1 MDPQHAIVPA
11 PLPDHLEL
19 RADLAP
25 TARWA
30 LTIHVEHHA
39 QGKLAKDSFWVLVAF
54 SILLAALS
62 VVAVV
67 MMFSGAV
74 PLTLLPIIIFGL
86 AITAYATRLI
96 HRRTLPCHLI
106 ATQDE
111 LHIHHSEAPNHK
123 PHKRLPWAQL
133 SHFSAAQHQQHK
145 YLIAHTYDGTPHFIA
160 PVELAQAPYLIDRLN
175 KTKREHTSSPQAP
188 PSPSS
193 QLVIQDEPGRTVLDI
208 YPKHRDLQRAG
219 FALSL
224 IAALV
229 SGGLLLSK
237 QLGYAIPAPWLPY
250 IVLMFSLFKLPA
262 LFQRLSHQRLTRFN
276 GGQIRLERCSPWG
289 TQRILDQPAHTL
301 TLERSVPVA
310 LIAQDQSKHT
320 LAPTLPFEALVT
332 IDQLLH
338 DYKTPS
344 SQTLTTTADTAL
356 SAPAVRPS
364 GLTSALRRFTGFGW
378 RVKIKPSTPAPPTH
392 SDAPIQIAT
401 ASVAHYS
408 MLYLVSM
415 TRTLSIYPD
424 KPHIIIMRS
433 DVSQQNTLLT
443 LLDDGLLLATGPAL
457 NRTQASDLHG
467 ERFIFNPCEQP
478 LPAAIASHQARLAQ
492 LMAQRGAHPC
502 QMTEPAQLERAYR
515 TLLLNESAKDA
526 QRFAMTVI
534 SLLLTIIGF
543 IITLLQ

>member
-1 MDPQHAIVPA
+1 MDPQRALVPA

-25 TARWA
+25 AARWA
-30 LTIHVEHHA
+30 LTIHVEHHV

-67 MMFSGAV
+67 MMFTGAV
-74 PLTLLPIIIFGL
+74 PWTLLPFVIFGV

-96 HRRTLPCHLI
+96 HRKTLPCHLI

-145 YLIAHTYDGTPHFIA
+145 YLTAHMNDGTPHFIA

-175 KTKREHTSSPQAP
+175 HALREHTPSPQAHP
-188 PSPSS
+188 TS
-193 QLVIQDEPGRTVLDI
+193 QLVIQREPGRTVLDI

-229 SGGLLLSK
+229 SVGLLLSK

-262 LFQRLSHQRLTRFN
+262 LFQSLSHQRLTLFN
-276 GGQIRLERCSPWG
+276 GGQLRLERCSPWG
-289 TQRILDQPAHTL
+289 TQRLLDQPAHTL

-320 LAPTLPFEALVT
+320 LAPTLPFEALAT

-338 DYKTPS
+338 DHNTPS
-344 SQTLTTTADTAL
+344 SQALTTTTTDAL
-356 SAPAVRPS
+356 SAPAPRPS
-364 GLTSALRRFTGFGW
+364 GLTSALRRFTGIGW
-378 RVKIKPSTPAPPTH
+378 RVKIKPSTPAPPPH
-392 SDAPIQIAT
+392 SDALIQIAT
-401 ASVAHYS
+401 ASIAHYS
-408 MLYLVSM
+408 MLYLVPM

-433 DVSQQNTLLT
+433 DMSQQDTLLT

-467 ERFIFNPCEQP
+467 ERFVFNPCEQH

-492 LMAQRGAHPC
+492 LIAQRGAHPC

-526 QRFAMTVI
+526 QRFAITVI

-543 IITLLQ
+543 IITLLK